1 MSQTATTLAATAA
14 TVAAVH
20 TVIGVD
26 HYLPFVALG
35 KASGWSLRRTLF
47 WTTICGLGHVLSS
60 VALAAIAGAVGWAV
74 GNIKAVDAI
83 RGDAAAYLLLAFG
96 LAYAAWGLWR
106 RGHGHAHDHG
116 VDTSAAT
123 DDAEGSDASSEGDPA
138 AKRRRIT
145 LWALFVIFVL
155 GPCEPLIPLM
165 VAPALAHNLGAAFA
179 VVGLFAVITLAVML
193 VMVTIGMLGLKL
205 LSLSALERWAHPLAG
220 AAIAISGGLI
230 LLGL

>member
-1 MSQTATTLAATAA
+1 MSQTAATLATTAA

-35 KASGWSLRRTLF
+35 KASGWTLRRTLL

-60 VALAAIAGAVGWAV
+60 VVLATIAGAVGWAV

-96 LAYAAWGLWR
+96 LGYAIWGLLR
-106 RGHGHAHDHG
+106 RGHGHSHPVLPAGEADEG
-116 VDTSAAT
+116 GEGAQDAA
-123 DDAEGSDASSEGDPA
+123 A

-165 VAPALAHNLGAAFA
+165 VAPALTHDLGAAFG
-179 VVGLFAVITLAVML
+179 VVGLFAAITLAVML
-193 VMVTIGMLGLKL
+193 VMVTVGMLGLKL
-205 LSLSALERWAHPLAG
+205 LELSALERWAHPLAG
-220 AAIAISGGLI
+220 AAIAASGGLI